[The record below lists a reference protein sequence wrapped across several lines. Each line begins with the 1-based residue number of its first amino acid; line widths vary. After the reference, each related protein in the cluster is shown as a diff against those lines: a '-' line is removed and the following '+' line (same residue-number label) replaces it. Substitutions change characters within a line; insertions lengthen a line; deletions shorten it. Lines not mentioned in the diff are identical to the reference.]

1 MMVWRFPPERA
12 GRAPQASR
20 HSNSAEVVA
29 VRLALIVGV
38 GAGVGAEGGVAPF
51 SESEAEFIRVG
62 LEQAATMDATPALPA
77 SASN

>member
-1 MMVWRFPPERA
+1 MVWRFPPERA

-29 VRLALIVGV
+29 VRLALIV
-38 GAGVGAEGGVAPF
+38 
-51 SESEAEFIRVG
+51 RVG